1 MVAVEDAPPIRV
13 TSPAP
18 ARRVRATVGEA
29 LPIIALVGA
38 FFVVNDIRSWLTA
51 QYWGDEA
58 WVALSVRFPL
68 ADLPV
73 TTSSSPIGW
82 SFLLRLVPDI
92 DHLRVVPLGFQL
104 LTVVAAYL
112 LGRSLASERARG
124 ILIGVV
130 TGLAVLLLPVQQT
143 RHDLKQYTA
152 DAAVAVC
159 LLALATWT
167 ERSWSR
173 RRLAVVVAAV
183 GLGML
188 LSHTTA
194 IVAVCVLGG
203 LLLSVAVRREWART
217 AEATVAGLI
226 TGALVA
232 AVYFGV
238 SARGNND
245 AMRDYWDAFLPSISE
260 LPAHLVRQAK
270 ALSPMLGAPVPIL
283 AVLLV
288 LGVLTLFRRGHAA
301 PAIAVLLLPVAA
313 IGLGVAGIYPLLDP
327 RTSHFLIVVAGL
339 VAGIGIIGLA
349 DLTVAV
355 VRRGLPRLPP
365 GVVAA
370 VTCAVLLASFAAVNH
385 RWYRTDG
392 DEPGV
397 WRAHQAITDIGS
409 STRYVAAHKGP
420 HDLVV
425 VSGPAW
431 FGFTLYSDQDP
442 LKLVAPVTGT
452 VGWTLT
458 MPTRA
463 DVILPKPA
471 AADEQSIKDALDE
484 ILAQAAK
491 RPPGTRVWLVRAYTH
506 PSEPVWQAALADY
519 HVQRVTSGPEPVVVI
534 SKR

>member
-1 MVAVEDAPPIRV
+1 MVVVEDAPPVRA
-13 TSPAP
+13 TPPAP

-29 LPIIALVGA
+29 APIIALIGA
-38 FFVVNDIRSWLTA
+38 FLVVNDIRSWLTA

-112 LGRSLASERARG
+112 LGRSLVSERARG
-124 ILIGVV
+124 ILVGVV
-130 TGLAVLLLPVQQT
+130 AGLTVLLLPVQQT

-173 RRLAVVVAAV
+173 RRLAVMVAAV

-217 AEATVAGLI
+217 VEATVAGLVA
-226 TGALVA
+226 GALVA

-245 AMRDYWDAFLPSISE
+245 AMRDYWDTFLPSVSE
-260 LPAHLVRQAK
+260 LPAHLVRQIK

-288 LGVLTLFRRGHAA
+288 LGVVTLFRRGHAA

-313 IGLGVAGIYPLLDP
+313 IGLGVAGIYLLDP

-339 VAGIGIIGLA
+339 LVGIGIVGLA
-349 DLTVAV
+349 DLTVV
-355 VRRGLPRLPP
+355 LVRRGLPRTPQ
-365 GVVAA
+365 GMVAA

-385 RWYRTDG
+385 RWYRLDG

-442 LKLVAPVTGT
+442 LTLVAPVTGT
-452 VGWTLT
+452 VGWTVT

-463 DVILPKPA
+463 DMMLRKPPTR
-471 AADEQSIKDALDE
+471 
-484 ILAQAAK
+484 
-491 RPPGTRVWLVRAYTH
+491 RPSRTPSTRFWPGPRNSRPA
-506 PSEPVWQAALADY
+506 PG
-519 HVQRVTSGPEPVVVI
+519 SGWSARTPTE
-534 SKR
+534 